1 MKRAG
6 HSPVPADF
14 KPKQNRIRDSRHRPQ
29 TMNGIRKID
38 CRIMCAK
45 DERGPTGGVT
55 LEAESDI
62 VLRTFEITICK
73 ANQATMRN
81 VTGSFG

>member
-1 MKRAG
+1 
-6 HSPVPADF
+6 
-14 KPKQNRIRDSRHRPQ
+14 
-29 TMNGIRKID
+29 MNGIRKID